1 MWGGNWVVRT
11 KRSSWKHAV
20 GHWQEWEWDRLHG
33 CLATL
38 WASQKKVRER
48 LLDQGTIWRTNAEE
62 RQAKE
67 EPQGSWRV
75 VIHRDVGAAQSR
87 TLELNGGLMAI
98 PTVGRPVRHGR
109 SPCQA
114 WFPAFPGPRVA
125 LWLCV
130 SRNRTHRIHA
140 SRDRLRS
147 SPPFATKCH
156 ATKETLDLSTK

>member
-1 MWGGNWVVRT
+1 MRCGVVRT

-38 WASQKKVRER
+38 WVSQKKVRER